1 MKINHA
7 VYFSTNPI
15 LKDKIEKKNQ
25 KQLKDKK

>member
-7 VYFSTNPI
+7 VYFPTNSI

>member
-7 VYFSTNPI
+7 VYFPTNLI
-15 LKDKIEKKNQ
+15 LKDKIDKKNK